1 MAKSFWVSTNITAEV
16 KKALGDITKYD
27 AATRQRLDG
36 VIRDMTGRVFEG
48 AVSRVPKKTGKLAGS
63 IKQEFRTTPHG
74 LQGYVKAMDPIAHI
88 IEFGAAGS
96 VVIPTRKKALHP
108 GAEGW
113 FAAYAI
119 IPQRAAHPFMK
130 PAMDAVRPELER
142 AVKEAVDHDK

>member
-36 VIRDMTGRVFEG
+36 VIRDMTGRAFEG

-88 IEFGAAGS
+88 IEFGAAGA

>member
-16 KKALGDITKYD
+16 KKALGDIAKYD

-113 FAAYAI
+113 FAAHAI

-142 AVKEAVDHDK
+142 TVKEAVDHDK

>member
-1 MAKSFWVSTNITAEV
+1 
-16 KKALGDITKYD
+16 
-27 AATRQRLDG
+27 
-36 VIRDMTGRVFEG
+36 MTGRVFEG
-48 AVSRVPKKTGKLAGS
+48 AVSRVPKKTGKLASS
-63 IKQEFRTTPHG
+63 IKQEFRPTPHG

-96 VVIPTRKKALHP
+96 VVIPIRKKALHP

-113 FAAYAI
+113 FAAHAI
-119 IPQRAAHPFMK
+119 IPQRAHPFMK

>member
-27 AATRQRLDG
+27 ADTRQRLDG
-36 VIRDMTGRVFEG
+36 VVRDMTGRVFEG

-63 IKQEFRTTPHG
+63 IKQEFRPTPHG

-96 VVIPTRKKALHP
+96 VVIPIRKKALHP

>member
-27 AATRQRLDG
+27 ADTRQRLDG
-36 VIRDMTGRVFEG
+36 VTRDMTGRVFEG
-48 AVSRVPKKTGKLAGS
+48 AVSRVPKKTGKLASS
-63 IKQEFRTTPHG
+63 IKQEFQPTPHG

-96 VVIPTRKKALHP
+96 VVIPIRKKALHP

-113 FAAYAI
+113 FAAHVI

>member
-74 LQGYVKAMDPIAHI
+74 LQSYVKAMDPIAHI

-113 FAAYAI
+113 FAAHAI
-119 IPQRAAHPFMK
+119 IPQRVAHPFMK

>member
-27 AATRQRLDG
+27 ADTRQRLDG

-48 AVSRVPKKTGKLAGS
+48 AVSRVPKKTGKLASS
-63 IKQEFRTTPHG
+63 IKQEFRPTPRG

-96 VVIPTRKKALHP
+96 VVIPIRKKALHP